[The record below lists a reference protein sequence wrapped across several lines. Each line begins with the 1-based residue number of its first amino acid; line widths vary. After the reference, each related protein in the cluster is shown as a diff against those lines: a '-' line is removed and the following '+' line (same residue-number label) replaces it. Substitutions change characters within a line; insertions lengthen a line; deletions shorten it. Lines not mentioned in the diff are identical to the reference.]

1 MKSIDLSGARREP
14 LTGHTSKG
22 DQPKWQ
28 FRGRWY
34 KADHMGYEALSEVLV
49 SRLLEKSNIGA
60 FVRYEPVNIVC
71 DSRTVP
77 GCESGNF
84 RAADEMLVP
93 FERLHR
99 AFKGRGLA
107 QTMAGM
113 DGPAERIA
121 YTVDFVQSV
130 TGLAGVGEYITML
143 TEMDALFLN
152 EDRHTNN
159 LAVIRN
165 ETTGAFRLC
174 PTFDNGLSLLSDTHD
189 YPMEADVYECISRVK
204 AKPFDESF
212 DEQMAA
218 AEALYGP
225 QLKCSFTRQNVEDAL
240 ADLSEIYDGAMLE
253 RVRQCLFEQMRKY
266 PIFWG
271 N

>member
-1 MKSIDLSGARREP
+1 MKSIDLSEARLEP
-14 LTGHTSKG
+14 LSGHTSKG

-28 FRGRWY
+28 LRGNWY

-60 FVRYEPVNIVC
+60 FVRYEPVRIIR
-71 DSRTVP
+71 DGKAVP

-99 AFKGRGLA
+99 AYKGYGLA
-107 QTMAGM
+107 LALAGM
-113 DGPAERIA
+113 GGPAERIA

-130 TGLAGVGEYITML
+130 TGLAGMGEYL
-143 TEMDALFLN
+143 TELAELDALFLN

-165 ETTGAFRLC
+165 ERTGAFRPC
-174 PTFDNGLSLLSDTHD
+174 PVFDNGLSLLSDLHD

-212 DEQMAA
+212 DGQLAA
-218 AEALYGP
+218 SEALYGL
-225 QLKCSFTRQNVEDAL
+225 QLKCSFTRRDVEDAL
-240 ADLSEIYDGAMLE
+240 ADLVEIYNKAVLD
-253 RVRQCLFEQMRKY
+253 RVRQCLFEQMRRY
-266 PIFWG
+266 PIFLRK
-271 N
+271 